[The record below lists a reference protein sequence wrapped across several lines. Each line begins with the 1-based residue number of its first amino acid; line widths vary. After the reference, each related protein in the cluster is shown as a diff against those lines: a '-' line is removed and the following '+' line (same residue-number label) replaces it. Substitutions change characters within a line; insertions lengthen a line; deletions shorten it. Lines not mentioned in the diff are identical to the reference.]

1 MSLIEHTNNTYRTW
15 LTNAGDFGINRSVPA
30 AKLHVQNSGN
40 IFRCG
45 DGTAVFNIYC
55 DTADVFGRQ
64 FLMGTTTA
72 DGLTF
77 ITNNNVR
84 GSIQSNG
91 YWAIGSGSDALY
103 PLHVLYNRATG
114 AGTLT
119 YRWYRSDGN
128 NGSSTANPSNVAAK
142 FEGRI
147 VCNDEGNEFDFDWD
161 KVENEM
167 LEGVKETACPWPDQD
182 MCFYLSFKCGMD
194 KACGWRE
201 ATLLKILTKFN
212 AIKIVFFCKINR
224 LDRCCT

>member
-1 MSLIEHTNNTYRTW
+1 MSAQKKRKRKKKGFHMSLIEHTNNTYRTW

-77 ITNNNVR
+77 ITNHNVR

-128 NGSSTANPSNVAAK
+128 NQNCFLPHRSVIPLL
-142 FEGRI
+142 FRI
-147 VCNDEGNEFDFDWD
+147 
-161 KVENEM
+161 K
-167 LEGVKETACPWPDQD
+167 
-182 MCFYLSFKCGMD
+182 
-194 KACGWRE
+194 R
-201 ATLLKILTKFN
+201 
-212 AIKIVFFCKINR
+212 IKS
-224 LDRCCT
+224 